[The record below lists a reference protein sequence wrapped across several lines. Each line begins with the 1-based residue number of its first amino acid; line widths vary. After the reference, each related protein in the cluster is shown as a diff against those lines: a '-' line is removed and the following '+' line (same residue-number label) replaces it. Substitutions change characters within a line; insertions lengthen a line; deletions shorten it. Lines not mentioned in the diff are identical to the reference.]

1 MASKAQRK
9 DDVANLVA
17 NVAKELTTQIDK
29 EVEVVDNGKML
40 KTNRKGEML
49 MCEFTLQKRPG
60 QPDPLC
66 ITINDEVRWV
76 KRGAKVIVPW
86 YLVEHML
93 NNIERKFRQEKDQNG
108 KNVVVFDDM
117 TTEQFQ
123 YREIDP
129 AEGCYVEGPKE
140 QPVTTM

>member
-40 KTNRKGEML
+40 KTNTKGEML
-49 MCEFTLQKRPG
+49 MCEFTLQKRVG

-93 NNIERKFRQEKDQNG
+93 HNVERKFRQEKDH
-108 KNVVVFDDM
+108 
-117 TTEQFQ
+117 T
-123 YREIDP
+123 
-129 AEGCYVEGPKE
+129 
-140 QPVTTM
+140 